1 MTLNVLTLTLITAS
15 NFIFSITTIQKDTQH
30 NNKNAT
36 IGMNN
41 TQHYEANCHVF
52 IFTLSL
58 KMLNVI
64 MLSVIILSV
73 ILLSVIMLVSL
84 C

>member
-1 MTLNVLTLTLITAS
+1 MTLNVLTLTLISAS
-15 NFIFSITTIQKDTQH
+15 IVTFSIMTMQKDTQH

-36 IGMNN
+36 IGLNN

-58 KMLNVI
+58 KMLSVI
-64 MLSVIILSV
+64 MLSVIM
-73 ILLSVIMLVSL
+73 LSVIMLVSL